1 MRRKLFFWLDKL
13 KISRTERR
21 AVVSLLGLLI
31 LLVIINAVISPG
43 SPFDKEYYR
52 ELDEQFR
59 RQTAQIKQ
67 QEQTLLSRYEP
78 ASAGPVQM
86 NTVAAD
92 TDTTDIIPVKNE
104 PIDINSAG
112 LQRLQ
117 QLNGIGATYAQR
129 IISYRRVNGGFKSK
143 DELLNVRGIG
153 STRLQKIEP
162 FIVVG
167 EFESKAIVEENDSF
181 KAESPLKIENA
192 PSDSATAAGGHAQIN
207 VNTADVESLQEL
219 PGIGPAYAK
228 RIVAYRQK
236 NGDFKTKNELLKIKG
251 IGEKRLAKIKPF
263 IKLTGQ

>member
-21 AVVSLLGLLI
+21 AVISLLGLLI

-59 RQTAQIKQ
+59 RQTAQMKQ

-78 ASAGPVQM
+78 ASAGPVQL
-86 NTVAAD
+86 NTLAAD
-92 TDTTDIIPVKNE
+92 TDTTDIITQNNE

-129 IISYRRVNGGFKSK
+129 IIDYRRENGGFKSK
-143 DELLNVRGIG
+143 DELLNVKGIG
-153 STRLQKIEP
+153 STRLQKIRP
-162 FIVVG
+162 FILVG
-167 EFESKAIVEENDSF
+167 EFEGKAIVEASDSLEDEPSVME
-181 KAESPLKIENA
+181 ESS
-192 PSDSATAAGGHAQIN
+192 SDSATAAGGHAFIN
-207 VNTADVESLQEL
+207 INTADVKSLQEL

-228 RIVAYRQK
+228 RIVAYRQQ
-236 NGDFKTKNELLKIKG
+236 NGDFKMKDELLKIKG